1 MLASFMVHLRPTQPA
16 PMDGHVGRWLHG
28 LFFHLLAEADPA
40 LATRLHDWEGLKPFT
55 VSSLMGRF
63 EMQGGRRMVV
73 PEESYRVRYTTLVPE
88 ILEGL
93 GQSLLTRYLEQRPL
107 RLDGIP
113 FEIERI
119 EVPPQ
124 SRDSWIALASYEQ
137 LAAPPRPAREIVLHF
152 NSPTAFKAGD
162 LHLLFPQPWN
172 VFGSLA
178 RSWRAFS
185 SIPLPEDVYAFC
197 EKQVGV
203 SRYELRTQV
212 ITGGRY
218 QLLGFVGTC
227 TYRILADDALWL
239 RTLNTL
245 ADFALFAGVGLKTT
259 QGMGQTQRTPV
270 RG

>member
-1 MLASFMVHLRPTQPA
+1 MLTSFIVYLRPTQSVS
-16 PMDGHVGRWLHG
+16 MDGHVGRWLHG
-28 LFFHLLAEADPA
+28 LFFHLLAEADPV
-40 LATRLHDWEGLKPFT
+40 LSTRVHHWEGLKPFT
-55 VSSLMGRF
+55 VSSLMGRY
-63 EMQGGRRMVV
+63 EMRDGRRMVV

-88 ILEGL
+88 ILDGL

-107 RLDGIP
+107 RLDNTP

-119 EVPPQ
+119 GVPPQ
-124 SRDSWIALASYEQ
+124 SRDPWIAMASYEQ
-137 LAAPPRPAREIVLHF
+137 LATPSRPSREIVLHF
-152 NSPTAFKAGD
+152 NSPTAFKMGD

-185 SIPLPEDVYAFC
+185 AVPLPEEIYEFC

-218 QLLGFVGTC
+218 QLLGFIGTC
-227 TYRILADDALWL
+227 SYRILSDDPLWL

-259 QGMGQTQRTPV
+259 QGMGQVQRTKP
-270 RG
+270 RE